1 METIIRKLARSH
13 DCQFLYVRAKELK
26 LKIFNNDSN
35 LTKAQLIFLQWLHI
49 YSSLYECIM
58 RKEKYINEEVI
69 EDDLRCDSYLL
80 WRRKNK
86 DKKDKPIQTKKNG
99 IDMTGGIPTVIFKRK

>member
-1 METIIRKLARSH
+1 METIIRKLARSY
-13 DCQFLYVRAKELK
+13 DCQFMYTRAKELN

-35 LTKAQLIFLQWLHI
+35 LTKAQIIFLQWLHI
-49 YSSLYECIM
+49 YNSLYECII
-58 RKEKYINEEVI
+58 RKENYITEEVI

-86 DKKDKPIQTKKNG
+86 DVKSKSLQNKKNG
-99 IDMTGGIPTVIFKRK
+99 IDTSGGIPTIIFKRK